1 METHPLVC
9 CYKWKIPTRIH
20 KAHKQE
26 KLWPIRCGPSKIE
39 HILGY
44 SGPVLNGFRFPK
56 TDQWI
61 HQFLDSQAFWPNSL
75 LFLYWYPIGSMY
87 AIYSNIYHQYTPN
100 VSIYTIHGSYGYYV
114 SIAILVKPT
123 AFDQRGKKKWL
134 FQLSLPSAKRRLHEM
149 EVLAY
154 SNSWM
159 VYFRIFQGNF
169 HETPSY
175 KWMMHK
181 GVALWLRKPP

>member
-1 METHPLVC
+1 M
-9 CYKWKIPTRIH
+9 PTRIH

-61 HQFLDSQAFWPNSL
+61 HQFLDPQAFWPNSL
-75 LFLYWYPIGSMY
+75 LFLYWYPIGSMC
-87 AIYSNIYHQYTPN
+87 AIYGNIYHQYTPN

-123 AFDQRGKKKWL
+123 ALDQRGKKKHGCFNYLCRQPNGGFTKWRYWRTPIAGW
-134 FQLSLPSAKRRLHEM
+134 FISG
-149 EVLAY
+149 
-154 SNSWM
+154 
-159 VYFRIFQGNF
+159 YFRESQ
-169 HETPSY
+169 
-175 KWMMHK
+175 
-181 GVALWLRKPP
+181 L